1 MFENI
6 VEQSVC
12 VLAVYGLFSIVI
24 KLVSLNKTES
34 SDKTE
39 RSDKTECSDK
49 IECSSDNSSE
59 SMNSIDFI
67 VNELSD
73 EEVEISTLR
82 KRRRTVN

>member
-6 VEQSVC
+6 VEQGVC

-24 KLVSLNKTES
+24 KLVSLNKT
-34 SDKTE
+34 K
-39 RSDKTECSDK
+39 RSDK
-49 IECSSDNSSE
+49 IESSDNSSD

-82 KRRRTVN
+82 KRRKLN